1 MLDRPHAIVSAMA
14 IVPAVA
20 GQQLGAF
27 VRLRMSIDQFR
38 LAIFWALLLTG
49 LYTFASQLL

>member
-1 MLDRPHAIVSAMA
+1 MNVVKLV
-14 IVPAVA
+14 
-20 GQQLGAF
+20 GAF

-49 LYTFASQLL
+49 LYTFASRLL